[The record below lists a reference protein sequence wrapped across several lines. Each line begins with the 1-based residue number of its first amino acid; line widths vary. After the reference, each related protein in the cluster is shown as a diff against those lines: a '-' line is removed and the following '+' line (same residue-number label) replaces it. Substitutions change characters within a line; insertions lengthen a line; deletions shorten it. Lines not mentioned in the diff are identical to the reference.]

1 MKFFYF
7 LIEDLWVKKAYQCE
21 AVWLASIFY
30 PSQQTARGL
39 WKTFLVTLVKFNA
52 DYSATVCSVG
62 LPSVPG

>member
-1 MKFFYF
+1 MTSITIFRNIGKIFS
-7 LIEDLWVKKAYQCE
+7 IERSLGE
-21 AVWLASIFY
+21 ESIFY